1 MVVNKN
7 SMGYEMNKNCR
18 KKLIYIYEEYIKD
31 SRDEFIKKGAWDF
44 VIGDTFFY
52 TESVEKAINCAH
64 EIFSGNLS
72 VNKAKKILK
81 ELKKEDE
88 EDK

>member
-1 MVVNKN
+1 MLGI
-7 SMGYEMNKNCR
+7 SLQEI
-18 KKLIYIYEEYIKD
+18 L
-31 SRDEFIKKGAWDF
+31 
-44 VIGDTFFY
+44 FFY